1 VLTGL
6 ADDLI
11 CILLFIGAMGK
22 SAQVPLHVWLPDS
35 MEGPTPISA
44 LIHAATMVTAGIF
57 MVARMS
63 PLFELSDYGVVFVLV
78 IGATTAFF
86 MGLLG
91 LVQNDI
97 KRVVAYSTLSQL
109 GYMTVA
115 LGASAYAAG
124 IFHLM
129 THAFFK
135 ALLFLAAGSV
145 IIAMHHEQ
153 DIRKMGGLRVHADHL
168 LDGAAGLAGAD
179 RLPGL
184 LRLLLQGRDH
194 RGGAPTPSCPGAGYA
209 YACVLIGVFV
219 TALYSFRMFFLVF
232 HGQERFDGFLT
243 LAAGRDAPDIAWR
256 LGLAFAGATFLA
268 SLWLWIGFERGT
280 AEMQFQE
287 FTSWIA
293 AFNVNYH
300 LGVDGISMP
309 LILLTTLTTVL
320 VAIAARDSVKDR
332 LAYYL
337 AAFLIMQ
344 GLMIGMFSALDAVLF
359 YVFFEAMLIPMF
371 IVIGVWG
378 GPRRVYAT
386 IKFFLYTFLGSV
398 FMLIALIYMY
408 LQSGSFAILDFH
420 HLPLPMTAQILIFL
434 AFFAAFA
441 VKIPMFPVHTWL
453 PDAHVEAP
461 TGGSVVLAAVMLKIG
476 GYGFL
481 RFSLPIT
488 PDAAAVLDV
497 LVITLS
503 LIAVVYI
510 GLVALIQSDMKK
522 LIAYSSIAHM
532 GFVTLGFFI
541 AFMIFRNTGDWTG
554 ASLGI
559 AGGMVQMISH
569 GFISA
574 AMFLAVGRAL
584 RPAAQPQHRRLRRR
598 GEHHAL
604 VRGVLR
610 ALCDGQHRSA
620 RHFRL
625 RRGVHGHPRGLPRGF
640 LAGLPGGHH
649 AHSRRRLHAV
659 AGEAG
664 DLRRDRKR
672 QRRRPAGSQSAASS
686 W

>member
-1 VLTGL
+1 MSTEWPILSL
-6 ADDLI
+6 LI
-11 CILLFIGAMGK
+11 
-22 SAQVPLHVWLPDS
+22 WLP
-35 MEGPTPISA
+35 I
-44 LIHAATMVTAGIF
+44 
-57 MVARMS
+57 
-63 PLFELSDYGVVFVLV
+63 
-78 IGATTAFF
+78 
-86 MGLLG
+86 LG
-91 LVQNDI
+91 
-97 KRVVAYSTLSQL
+97 
-109 GYMTVA
+109 
-115 LGASAYAAG
+115 
-124 IFHLM
+124 
-129 THAFFK
+129 
-135 ALLFLAAGSV
+135 
-145 IIAMHHEQ
+145 
-153 DIRKMGGLRVHADHL
+153 
-168 LDGAAGLAGAD
+168 
-179 RLPGL
+179 
-184 LRLLLQGRDH
+184 
-194 RGGAPTPSCPGAGYA
+194 
-209 YACVLIGVFV
+209 
-219 TALYSFRMFFLVF
+219 
-232 HGQERFDGFLT
+232 GFLT
-243 LAAGRDAPDIAWR
+243 LAAGRDAPAVALR
-256 LGLAFAGATFLA
+256 LGLSVAVATFVA
-268 SLWLWIGFERGT
+268 SLLLWFGFERGT

-287 FTSWIA
+287 FTPWIA

-320 VAIAARDSVKDR
+320 VVIAAWGSVKER
-332 LAYYL
+332 VAYYL

-371 IVIGVWG
+371 LVIGIWG

-408 LQSGSFAILDFH
+408 IQSGGSFAILDFH

-441 VKIPMFPVHTWL
+441 VKIPMFPVHPWL

-461 TGGSVVLAAVMLKIG
+461 TGGSVILAAIMLKIG

-503 LIAVVYI
+503 LIAIVYI

-541 AFMIFRNTGDWTG
+541 VFMIYRNTGDWTG

-574 AMFLAVGRAL
+574 AMFFAVGVLYDRLHSRNIADYGGVVNTM
-584 RPAAQPQHRRLRRR
+584 PWFAAFF
-598 GEHHAL
+598 
-604 VRGVLR
+604 VLF
-610 ALCDGQHRSA
+610 AMA
-620 RHFRL
+620 NT
-625 RRGVHGHPRGLPRGF
+625 
-640 LAGLPGGHH
+640 GLPGTSGFVGEFMVILAAFRADFWLAFLAATTLILAAAYTLWLVKRVIFGEVGNDNVAKLKDMDRREFFIMGVLAFFVLLLGIWPAPLLDVMNATIDQLV
-649 AHSRRRLHAV
+649 AHIAQSKL
-659 AGEAG
+659 
-664 DLRRDRKR
+664 
-672 QRRRPAGSQSAASS
+672 PAL
-686 W
+686 